1 MRKFGRLAQRL
12 FNTPLMLRPEKAEML
27 CAALVDRLGI
37 AKLDRLDGTS
47 IDAAQLRL
55 KADDWGAE
63 YTPKT
68 ARDMYTID
76 RGVATLSI
84 DGTLVHKLGGVE
96 PSSGMVGYDCID
108 KILTDIRANDDA
120 KVVAVDNDSPGGET
134 AGCFELAK
142 KIYANSARFG
152 GKPIYAIV
160 NEMSCSA
167 DYALACA
174 CDRIAGPET
183 LVAGSI
189 GVWTMIVDFTKALDK
204 DGIAP
209 FIIRAGDRK
218 ARGGPYEAPDQATVD
233 KLQAW
238 VDETWRM
245 FANLVSKCRNIPV
258 EKILDQQGDWYPGDE
273 AVKLGLVDV
282 IASPDEIFEVLRAEA
297 ARR

>member
-1 MRKFGRLAQRL
+1 MRKFSRLAQRL
-12 FNTPLMLRPEKAEML
+12 FNTPLMLRPDKAEML

-37 AKLDRLDGTS
+37 AKLDRIDGTS
-47 IDAAQLRL
+47 LDAAQLRL
-55 KADDWGAE
+55 KADGWASD
-63 YTPKT
+63 YVPKT
-68 ARDMYTID
+68 ARDMYSID
-76 RGVATLSI
+76 RGVATLEI
-84 DGTLVHKLGGVE
+84 NGTLVHKLGGVE

-120 KVVAVDNDSPGGET
+120 KVIAIDNDSPGGET

-183 LVAGSI
+183 MVAGSI

-204 DGIAP
+204 EGIVP
-209 FIIRAGDRK
+209 RMIRAGDRK
-218 ARGGPYEAPDQATVD
+218 ARGGPYEAPDDETVA
-233 KLQAW
+233 KLQFW

-245 FANLVSKCRNIPV
+245 FAQLVSMCRNIPV
-258 EKILDQQGDWYPGDE
+258 QKVLDQQGDWFPGDE
-273 AVKLGLVDV
+273 AVKLGLVDT
-282 IASPDEIFEVLRAEA
+282 IASPDEIYEVLREQA
-297 ARR
+297 ARQ